1 MLNNLLGF
9 VKGDGSYWAG
19 QHRSPDNFYFDNWG
33 EPFLYALIGFL
44 VVFVGILIII
54 GIIWLVGLIMRK
66 TNNLKFLQ
74 KIGKKKVKTEE
85 KKSEASAV
93 VATDN
98 DDGDI
103 PAEVKAAIIA
113 AIMAY
118 YDGQQEKCEFTVKR
132 IKRI

>member
-19 QHRSPDNFYFDNWG
+19 QQKSPDNFYFDNWG

-54 GIIWLVGLIMRK
+54 AIIWLVGLIMRK
-66 TNNLKFLQ
+66 TNNLEFLQ
-74 KIGKKKVKTEE
+74 KKKGAKKKA
-85 KKSEASAV
+85 EAEQSDTA
-93 VATDN
+93 AAAIA
-98 DDGDI
+98 GEGEI

-113 AIMAY
+113 AVMAY
-118 YDGQQEKCEFTVKR
+118 YEGQQEKCEFTVKR

>member
-1 MLNNLLGF
+1 MFNNILGF

-19 QHRSPDNFYFDNWG
+19 QHKSPDNYYFDNWG

-66 TNNLKFLQ
+66 TNNLEFLN
-74 KIGKKKVKTEE
+74 KIGKKKAKSEE
-85 KKSEASAV
+85 NKPEASAA
-93 VATDN
+93 VATES
-98 DDGDI
+98 DDGEI
-103 PAEVKAAIIA
+103 PAEVKVAIIA

-118 YDGQQEKCEFTVKR
+118 YDGQQQKCEFTVKR

>member
-1 MLNNLLGF
+1 MLNNILGF

-19 QHRSPDNFYFDNWG
+19 QHKSPDNYYFDNWG
-33 EPFLYALIGFL
+33 EPFLYALIGFV

-66 TNNLKFLQ
+66 TNNLEFL
-74 KIGKKKVKTEE
+74 KKKGKKAKAEDKPAPL
-85 KKSEASAV
+85 EATV
-93 VATDN
+93 VT
-98 DDGDI
+98 DDGEI

-118 YDGQQEKCEFTVKR
+118 YDGQQQKCEFTVKR